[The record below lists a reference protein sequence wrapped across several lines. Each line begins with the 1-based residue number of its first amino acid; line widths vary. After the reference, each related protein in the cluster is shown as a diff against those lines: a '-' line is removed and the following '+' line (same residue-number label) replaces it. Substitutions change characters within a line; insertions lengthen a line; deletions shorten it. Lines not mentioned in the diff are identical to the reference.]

1 MKLALC
7 LLLSLLPVAGFAR
20 PDPAANPP
28 ATPPRATGSFFA
40 LSVPDLEAST
50 RWYRDTL
57 GLEVKLRPEKS
68 GPAAVAILE
77 GGGLIVELIQH
88 DEARP
93 LAEAAP
99 TVKGEIFTHGVF
111 KAGVMVDDYA
121 ATIARL
127 RERGAEFAFGPFPAG
142 AGQKANAI
150 VRDNA
155 GNLVQFIDG
164 GRPAAADG
172 SPEAIVQAQLDA
184 YNRRDLE
191 GFLAFYSDDAV
202 LKNHPDEVTQVG
214 KEQMRARYT
223 QRFAN
228 PAVHAQI
235 LKRMVMGRFV
245 VDEER
250 ITAPPS
256 KEVIEAVAIYEVRD
270 GKIVSVSFLKP

>member
-7 LLLSLLPVAGFAR
+7 VLLSLLPVAGLAR
-20 PDPAANPP
+20 SDPAADSAVSAPQ
-28 ATPPRATGSFFA
+28 ATGAFLA

-57 GLEVKLRPEKS
+57 GLEVKMRPEKS

-88 DEARP
+88 DDARP
-93 LAEAAP
+93 LAQVAP

-111 KAGVMVDDYA
+111 KAGVIVADYA
-121 ATIARL
+121 ATLARL
-127 RERGAEFAFGPFPAG
+127 RERGAEFAFGPFPASN
-142 AGQKANAI
+142 GQRANAI

-155 GNLVQFIDG
+155 GNLIQFIDG
-164 GRPAAADG
+164 GRPTPSSG

-202 LKNHPDEVTQVG
+202 LKNHPDQVTQVG

-228 PAVHAQI
+228 PAVHAQV
-235 LKRMVMGRFV
+235 LQRMVLGRFV

-250 ITAPPS
+250 IVAPPS
-256 KEVIEAVAIYEVRD
+256 KDVIEAVAIYEVRD

>member
-1 MKLALC
+1 MKLARC
-7 LLLSLLPVAGFAR
+7 LLLSLLPVAGVAQ
-20 PDPAANPP
+20 PDAVAQSSTSPP
-28 ATPPRATGSFFA
+28 QATGAFFA

-57 GLEVKLRPEKS
+57 GLEVALRPEKS
-68 GPAAVAILE
+68 GPAAVVILE
-77 GGGLIVELIQH
+77 GGGLVVELIQH
-88 DEARP
+88 DDARP

-99 TVKGEIFTHGVF
+99 AVKGEIFTHGVF
-111 KAGVMVDDYA
+111 KTGVIVEDYA

-127 RERGAEFAFGPFPAG
+127 RERGAEFAFGPFPAS

-164 GRPAAADG
+164 GRPAAASG

-228 PAVHAQI
+228 PAVRAQV
-235 LKRMVMGRFV
+235 LQRMVLGRFV

-250 ITAPPS
+250 ISAPPA
-256 KEVIEAVAIYEVRD
+256 KEIIEAVAIYEVKD
-270 GKIVSVSFLKP
+270 GKIVSVSFLLP